1 MGGYLSH
8 PLLLCPQSPAVVEG
22 PQATAGD
29 SEGVAGGLPWPL
41 WHKQRQVEEDFGDLL
56 EQ

>member
-1 MGGYLSH
+1 MGSRLSH
-8 PLLLCPQSPAVVEG
+8 PLLLCPQSPALVEG
-22 PQATAGD
+22 PGGTAGD
-29 SEGVAGGLPWPL
+29 SERVADGLSWPL